1 MMTKAKSEVI
11 RRLEPRTTLLRC
23 KLTRDELIKFG
34 GELAQSLQDIV
45 TEVALQAS
53 MKQSM
58 KAALASLE
66 AKSSEL
72 STKVARGEEYRHV
85 KVKPQLDF
93 NTGEYCEIRTD
104 TGEKINRRQITDE
117 ERQEKLEFEKRP
129 GPKKLSAKKD
139 SSTKVVK
146 SDKAGKQPPAG
157 VPAGR

>member
-1 MMTKAKSEVI
+1 MSKDIKPGTI
-11 RRLEPRTTLLRC
+11 RKLEPRTKLLRC

-45 TEVALQAS
+45 TESALQAS

-66 AKSSEL
+66 AKSAEL
-72 STKVARGEEYRHV
+72 STKVARGEELRDV
-85 KVKPQLDF
+85 EVKPQLDF
-93 NTGEYCEIRTD
+93 KASTYYEIRTD
-104 TGEKINRRQITDE
+104 TGEKISQRPITDD
-117 ERQEKLEFEKRP
+117 ERQENLEFEKKP
-129 GPKKLSAKKD
+129 ESKKPSAKKG

-157 VPAGR
+157 GPAG